1 MRNLSKSLKVFPLIV
16 LLGVM
21 PSNAQDAPLTPLQ
34 SLTDAE
40 TTFAK
45 TATEKGTRDA
55 FLANLA
61 DDGVIFEP
69 GPVNGKKAWE
79 KRAPSESLL
88 TWEPT
93 FVAISRGGDFGYT
106 TGPWEFKKDPKDS
119 EPSAYGQFLSI
130 WKKRKDGAW
139 KVILDAGIETPK
151 PTGKPSATQNP
162 VTPTPMPG
170 KTKSEKTDLDAA
182 RKEVRK
188 LEHRFAEASAADS
201 GAAVIAFAS
210 EDIRVLREGVFPAT
224 GEDGAQ
230 LMLGSDHGKT
240 TLRSAG
246 GDISPSGDI
255 AYEYGN
261 YLTERGQGRERGNYV
276 LIWKKNVRGTW
287 RLAVD
292 RRRRQAPAER
302 KSKE

>member
-16 LLGVM
+16 LLGLM
-21 PSNAQDAPLTPLQ
+21 PSHAQDAPSTPLQ

-45 TATEKGTRDA
+45 MATEKGTRDA

-93 FVAISRGGDFGYT
+93 FVAISRSSDFGYT

-130 WKKRKDGAW
+130 WKKQKDGAW

-151 PTGKPSATQNP
+151 PTGRPSATRNP
-162 VTPTPMPG
+162 VTPTPG
-170 KTKSEKTDLDAA
+170 KTKDEKIDLDAA
-182 RKEVRK
+182 GKEVRN
-188 LEHRFAEASAADS
+188 LEHRFAEASATDD

-210 EDIRVLREGVFPAT
+210 DDIRVLREGVLPAV

-240 TLRSAG
+240 TFRPVG
-246 GDISPSGDI
+246 GNISPSGDL

-292 RRRRQAPAER
+292 RRQRQAPAE
-302 KSKE
+302 KKLKE